1 MTHLCKNATHNKD
14 SGKRNFA
21 TILCG
26 DVCKFF
32 LPLGNMSGPESPAG
46 FGWLYTCICTD
57 PTNYTSTEHA
67 LAECAD
73 SCAGIRLES
82 CEDALSSQAMVCSE
96 VQCGA
101 NYTTDCL
108 ITPFPKRPFNWIA
121 LLAILLQLLA
131 LCLLCFSQRIREHE
145 LEEELTEEL
154 IENVKAV
161 KTNYKGR
168 LPIRRRPRVVNRT
181 RRSRVDPN
189 PLSDSNS
196 SIRAKKSLDAANQDG
211 RWWWF
216 RYMRTAWS
224 TSAVAASAASSVDNV
239 ATQSYPVPSNQNS
252 SPRAPK
258 TVVASK
264 PPRRQSTARE
274 GSSSRREV
282 QGPLTSSLKSKQ
294 LRPSS
299 ADRRSNTEA
308 PNRSRTQMV
317 ASTVKRTVD
326 AAELIQ
332 RNIVYDA
339 PSLAHNQID
348 EIVRR
353 SAQAQDRNPQKSDKA
368 GASKSAQ
375 SDTRMVPS
383 TQRHTNATETIK
395 RGIVYDAVPLARE
408 SVDSTL
414 YLGKRL
420 TSG

>member
-1 MTHLCKNATHNKD
+1 
-14 SGKRNFA
+14 
-21 TILCG
+21 
-26 DVCKFF
+26 
-32 LPLGNMSGPESPAG
+32 MSGPESPAG

-121 LLAILLQLLA
+121 LLAIILQLLA

-145 LEEELTEEL
+145 LEEELIEEL
-154 IENVKAV
+154 IENAKAV

-168 LPIRRRPRVVNRT
+168 LPIRRRPRVVNRTT

-216 RYMRTAWS
+216 RYMRSAWS
-224 TSAVAASAASSVDNV
+224 TSAVAASTASSVDNV
-239 ATQSYPVPSNQNS
+239 ATQSYPVPSNRTS

-264 PPRRQSTARE
+264 LSRRQSTARE
-274 GSSSRREV
+274 GSSSRRKV
-282 QGPLTSSLKSKQ
+282 QGPQTSSLKSKQ
-294 LRPSS
+294 QPPS
-299 ADRRSNTEA
+299 ADRRSDAEA

-317 ASTVKRTVD
+317 ASTAKRTVD
-326 AAELIQ
+326 AAESIQ

-339 PSLAHNQID
+339 PSLAHNQIE
-348 EIVRR
+348 EIIRG
-353 SAQAQDRNPQKSDKA
+353 SAQTEDRNPQKSDKA
-368 GASKSAQ
+368 GASMSEQ
-375 SDTRMVPS
+375 
-383 TQRHTNATETIK
+383 TQRRTNAIETIK
-395 RGIVYDAVPLARE
+395 KGIVYDAASLTRE
-408 SVDSTL
+408 PVDSTL

-420 TSG
+420 TLG